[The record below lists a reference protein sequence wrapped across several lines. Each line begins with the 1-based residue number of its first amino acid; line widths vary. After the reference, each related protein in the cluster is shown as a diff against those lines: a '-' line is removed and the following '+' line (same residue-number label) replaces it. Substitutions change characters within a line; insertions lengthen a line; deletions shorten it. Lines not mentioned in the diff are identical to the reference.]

1 MPQKYGPSQLRMRH
15 NDVHVTAEAARELDS
30 FKSQPINFKIGFW
43 DPSVNGMRYLK
54 ALTYNL
60 AAGLSA
66 ESRARLRRIDNRN
79 VGEPITV
86 KYAGDEVCMD
96 YVQAVLELEFITA
109 GFNPDGRRIL
119 EVGAGYGRAC
129 HTMLSNHDVAAYYI
143 VDLENSLTLARG
155 YLGKVLDADQ
165 FAKVHFLTIDE
176 VDELPDSTRFDLGLG
191 VNAFAEMTVDTV
203 RDYLG
208 FFDQRC
214 DHFYVKDPVGK
225 YLDNSLDGHAEG
237 REVVELALTT
247 GMLQDVID
255 VHDSE
260 AVEAHSRNFVSAYQ
274 PGPAWHCLADSW
286 AKPWSFY
293 WQALYQKRA
302 AGAAEVSDRP

>member
-1 MPQKYGPSQLRMRH
+1 MPHKYGPSQLRMRH

-43 DPSVNGMRYLK
+43 DPSVNGVRYLK

-66 ESRARLRRIDNRN
+66 ESRARLRRISNRN
-79 VGEPITV
+79 IGEPITV
-86 KYAGDEVCMD
+86 KYAGDAVCMD

-119 EVGAGYGRAC
+119 EIGAGYGRAC

-143 VDLENSLTLARG
+143 VDLENSLTLSSG
-155 YLGKVLDADQ
+155 YLEKVLDADQ

-176 VDELPDSTRFDLGLG
+176 VDELPDSERFDLGVG

-203 RDYLG
+203 RNYLA
-208 FFDQRC
+208 FIDKRC

-225 YLDNSLDGHAEG
+225 YLDGSLDGHSEG

-260 AVEAHSRNFVSAYQ
+260 AVAAHARNFVSAYQ
-274 PGPAWHCLADSW
+274 PGAAWRCSADGW
-286 AKPWSFY
+286 AAPWSFY
-293 WQALYQKRA
+293 WQALYKNERPA
-302 AGAAEVSDRP
+302 A